1 MSIFEKCNKIQP
13 NTVGVLFNLALV
25 FQSTGKIEKAKDIY
39 LNLISINPKD
49 IRSYYGLHL
58 LDIVHVET
66 NFHNKLQELNN
77 DENILISEKSL
88 INFILSKIE
97 IKNKNIKNELKYL
110 EKSHLQCLEANK
122 LIYNQS
128 NFYYKKIISNHF
140 DNIIFKKILI

>member
-1 MSIFEKCNKIQP
+1 M
-13 NTVGVLFNLALV
+13 
-25 FQSTGKIEKAKDIY
+25 FQSTGKIESKRIY

-88 INFILSKIE
+88 INFILSKS
-97 IKNKNIKNELKYL
+97 KLK
-110 EKSHLQCLEANK
+110 
-122 LIYNQS
+122 I
-128 NFYYKKIISNHF
+128 
-140 DNIIFKKILI
+140 KILKMN